1 MRRAGGKNR
10 GPEVG
15 WFGLVFP
22 VSGFRTPVLSRPG
35 FSLPEPGAAA
45 CVARLLATLV
55 MTVIGA
61 DRPGLVQL
69 VATRVADH
77 GGNWLESRMCRLG
90 GQFAGILRVEVP
102 RERRDE
108 LVNALRTLEV
118 DGLRVIIHAEGA
130 PAGAAAAGG
139 TLVTLELVGTDRP
152 GILRSVSGVFAAHGV
167 NVEELASERVN
178 APMDGGVLFQAR
190 ATVFIPPTVKLAA
203 VRADLEQI
211 AADLMV
217 DVKLAPVANR

>member
-1 MRRAGGKNR
+1 M
-10 GPEVG
+10 
-15 WFGLVFP
+15 
-22 VSGFRTPVLSRPG
+22 
-35 FSLPEPGAAA
+35 
-45 CVARLLATLV
+45 LATLV

-61 DRPGLVQL
+61 DRPGLVQM
-69 VATRVADH
+69 VAARVADH

-118 DGLRVIIHAEGA
+118 DGLRVIIHAEAGLKTGTPAEGA
-130 PAGAAAAGG
+130 LA
-139 TLVTLELVGTDRP
+139 TVELVGQDRP

-190 ATVFIPPTVKLAA
+190 ATVFIPATVKLSA
-203 VRADLEQI
+203 VRTDLEKI

-217 DVKLAPVANR
+217 DLKLLPVQ

>member
-1 MRRAGGKNR
+1 
-10 GPEVG
+10 
-15 WFGLVFP
+15 
-22 VSGFRTPVLSRPG
+22 
-35 FSLPEPGAAA
+35 
-45 CVARLLATLV
+45 

-61 DRPGLVQL
+61 DRPGLVQM
-69 VATRVADH
+69 VAARVADH

-118 DGLRVIIHAEGA
+118 DGLRVIIHAE
-130 PAGAAAAGG
+130 AGVTAADGRQAAEKGSLA
-139 TLVTLELVGTDRP
+139 TVELVGNDRP

-190 ATVFIPPTVKLAA
+190 ATVFVPATVKLAA
-203 VRADLEQI
+203 VRADLEKI

-217 DVKLAPVANR
+217 DLKLVPVEK

>member
-1 MRRAGGKNR
+1 M
-10 GPEVG
+10 
-15 WFGLVFP
+15 
-22 VSGFRTPVLSRPG
+22 
-35 FSLPEPGAAA
+35 
-45 CVARLLATLV
+45 LATLV

-61 DRPGLVQL
+61 DRPGLVQM

-90 GQFAGILRVEVP
+90 GQFAGILRVEVA

-118 DGLRVIIHAEGA
+118 DGLRVIIHAESGVRSGA
-130 PAGAAAAGG
+130 PAGGG
-139 TLVTLELVGTDRP
+139 LVTVELVGTDRP

-190 ATVFIPPTVKLAA
+190 ATVFVPASVKLPE
-203 VRADLEQI
+203 VRADLEKI

-217 DVKLAPVANR
+217 DLKVVPADGGR